1 MNNGCFHVAGA
12 AHVDAD
18 HGHVHVVAVEAG
30 DHAGMS
36 AGAAAGHHNVVEV
49 EAHFKHL
56 LHDFLSAG
64 NVAQS
69 ADVVGSAAGDDVGLL
84 ALSAQLF
91 SNLFHFFHHGG
102 AARHHGDALHAQE
115 MIQEVVAGSFGVVAA
130 LHAFFQNE
138 MAVEA
143 FMHGPG
149 EGQTAVVG
157 LHGAAGDD
165 GVGAL
170 SQSVG
175 DGEVQLTGLVA
186 AGAAG
191 EQVVRASCTR

>member
-1 MNNGCFHVAGA
+1 
-12 AHVDAD
+12 
-18 HGHVHVVAVEAG
+18 
-30 DHAGMS
+30 
-36 AGAAAGHHNVVEV
+36 
-49 EAHFKHL
+49 
-56 LHDFLSAG
+56 
-64 NVAQS
+64 
-69 ADVVGSAAGDDVGLL
+69 
-84 ALSAQLF
+84 
-91 SNLFHFFHHGG
+91 
-102 AARHHGDALHAQE
+102 

-191 EQVVRASCTR
+191 EQVVALHVHVDLVAQGLGQVGQIFDGGSFLDITTTGELSEIHSTLTS